1 MRLSLLKD
9 FYIACCI
16 SCRDKAREP
25 IRHTQVRSKVKVME
39 SELTHLENVY
49 EDLVKKKEIGEEQ
62 EEIIVAKLQALKQH
76 LDENYLQKITP
87 RKRVTKK
94 KMVVKKRK
102 LKK

>member
-1 MRLSLLKD
+1 
-9 FYIACCI
+9 
-16 SCRDKAREP
+16 
-25 IRHTQVRSKVKVME
+25 ME